1 MNNNPV
7 LALMSTDSED
17 DFIRDVVEAYFA
29 NPAHVRRILTED
41 CIESCLD
48 AYMGNQTVELDL
60 NDLPKN
66 QDGFTKPSR
75 KNRRK
80 HDKKAS
86 KRKGSAKRFRDRSR
100 KCAHE
105 GHMYSVYSHG
115 NKKSRTHSINIRINT
130 NGTQSYTESAQDY
143 TEGEVNQLFSMNSR
157 DYPMEQFLSRMDN
170 YDWKHLPNGIGFY
183 VNWDLVNP
191 LYADWSTNEFSMT
204 ATLKKGKDIVTA
216 EKAKEEY
223 LEFRKTYEVYQ
234 KYAEKV
240 RALREEMKAEL
251 ATERK

>member
-1 MNNNPV
+1 MNTNKLFFNQ
-7 LALMSTDSED
+7 D
-17 DFIRDVVEAYFA
+17 EAMEHIMLFA
-29 NPAHVRRILTED
+29 SMDTLFAIQ
-41 CIESCLD
+41 D
-48 AYMGNQTVELDL
+48 AYQQSIASDKHMDWAEEDAKSIPVR
-60 NDLPKN
+60 KSC
-66 QDGFTKPSR
+66 KSR
-75 KNRRK
+75 

-115 NKKSRTHSINIRINT
+115 NKKSRTHSINIRINM
-130 NGTQSYTESAQDY
+130 NGQKSYTESAQDY

>member
-1 MNNNPV
+1 MN
-7 LALMSTDSED
+7 TDKLFLNQD
-17 DFIRDVVEAYFA
+17 EAMEHIMLFA
-29 NPAHVRRILTED
+29 PMDTLFAIQ
-41 CIESCLD
+41 D
-48 AYMGNQTVELDL
+48 AYQQSIASDRRMDWAEEDAESI
-60 NDLPKN
+60 PIRKSC
-66 QDGFTKPSR
+66 KSR
-75 KNRRK
+75 

-86 KRKGSAKRFRDRSR
+86 KREGSIKRFRDRSR
-100 KCAHE
+100 KCASE
-105 GHMYSVYSHG
+105 GHMYSVYCHG
-115 NKKSRTHSINIRINT
+115 KRQSRTHSINIRIN
-130 NGTQSYTESAQDY
+130 GTQSYAESAQDY
-143 TEGEVNQLFSMNSR
+143 TEGEVNQLFSMESR
-157 DYPMEQFLSRMDN
+157 DYPMEQFLSIMND

-191 LYADWSTNEFSMT
+191 LYANWSTNEFSMT
-204 ATLKKGKDIVTA
+204 ATLKKGKNIVTA